1 MKQYEERQC
10 IYKNEPRNKSK
21 NLSILP
27 IFRSGNSRQ
36 SFEEVGQFQPAFIE
50 KNYTRSCYK
59 HKNISF
65 IRITISFSISKS
77 EHSDFGDTTAVKT
90 SNFSNLMDG
99 GWQLS

>member
-1 MKQYEERQC
+1 MRRDSIYTKMTQETNLRTLVSYQYLDLGIQDRV
-10 IYKNEPRNKSK
+10 
-21 NLSILP
+21 LT
-27 IFRSGNSRQ
+27 
-36 SFEEVGQFQPAFIE
+36 EVGQFQPAFIE
-50 KNYTRSCYK
+50 KNYSRSCYK

>member
-1 MKQYEERQC
+1 MNQETNLRTLVSYQYLDLGIQDRV
-10 IYKNEPRNKSK
+10 
-21 NLSILP
+21 LT
-27 IFRSGNSRQ
+27 
-36 SFEEVGQFQPAFIE
+36 EVGQFQPAFIE

-77 EHSDFGDTTAVKT
+77 EHSDFGDTTAVKI

>member
-1 MKQYEERQC
+1 MTQETNLRTLVSYQYLDLGIQDRV
-10 IYKNEPRNKSK
+10 
-21 NLSILP
+21 LT
-27 IFRSGNSRQ
+27 
-36 SFEEVGQFQPAFIE
+36 EVGQFQPAFIE

-77 EHSDFGDTTAVKT
+77 EHSDFGNTTAVKT

>member
-1 MKQYEERQC
+1 MRRDSVYTKMNQETNLRTLVSYQYLDLGIQDRV
-10 IYKNEPRNKSK
+10 
-21 NLSILP
+21 LT
-27 IFRSGNSRQ
+27 
-36 SFEEVGQFQPAFIE
+36 EVGQFQPAFIE
-50 KNYTRSCYK
+50 KNYTWSCYK

-77 EHSDFGDTTAVKT
+77 EHSDFGNTTAVKT

>member
-1 MKQYEERQC
+1 MRRDSVYTKMTQETNLRTLVSYQYLDLGIQDRV
-10 IYKNEPRNKSK
+10 
-21 NLSILP
+21 LT
-27 IFRSGNSRQ
+27 
-36 SFEEVGQFQPAFIE
+36 EVGQFQPAFIE
-50 KNYTRSCYK
+50 KNYSRSCYK

>member
-1 MKQYEERQC
+1 MRRDSVYTKMTQETNLRTLVSYQYLDLGIQDRV
-10 IYKNEPRNKSK
+10 
-21 NLSILP
+21 LT
-27 IFRSGNSRQ
+27 
-36 SFEEVGQFQPAFIE
+36 EVGQFQPAFIE
-50 KNYTRSCYK
+50 KNDTRSCYK

>member
-1 MKQYEERQC
+1 MRRDSVYTKMTQETNLRTLVSYQYLDLGIQDTV
-10 IYKNEPRNKSK
+10 
-21 NLSILP
+21 LT
-27 IFRSGNSRQ
+27 
-36 SFEEVGQFQPAFIE
+36 EVGQFQPAFIE
-50 KNYTRSCYK
+50 KIYTQSCYK

-77 EHSDFGDTTAVKT
+77 KHSDFGDTTAVKS

>member
-1 MKQYEERQC
+1 MRRDSVYTKMTQETNLRTLVSYQYLDLGIQDRV
-10 IYKNEPRNKSK
+10 
-21 NLSILP
+21 LT
-27 IFRSGNSRQ
+27 
-36 SFEEVGQFQPAFIE
+36 EVGQFQPAFIE

>member
-1 MKQYEERQC
+1 MRRDSIYTKMTQETNLRTLVSYQYLDLGIQDRV
-10 IYKNEPRNKSK
+10 
-21 NLSILP
+21 LT
-27 IFRSGNSRQ
+27 
-36 SFEEVGQFQPAFIE
+36 EVGQFQPAFIE

>member
-1 MKQYEERQC
+1 MRRDSVYTKMNQETNLRTLVSYQYLDLGIQDRV
-10 IYKNEPRNKSK
+10 
-21 NLSILP
+21 LT
-27 IFRSGNSRQ
+27 
-36 SFEEVGQFQPAFIE
+36 EVGQFQPAFIE

>member
-1 MKQYEERQC
+1 MNQETNLRTLVSYQYLDLGIQDRV
-10 IYKNEPRNKSK
+10 
-21 NLSILP
+21 LT
-27 IFRSGNSRQ
+27 
-36 SFEEVGQFQPAFIE
+36 EVGQFQPAFIE
-50 KNYTRSCYK
+50 KNYTWSCYK

-77 EHSDFGDTTAVKT
+77 EHSDFGNTTAVKT

>member
-1 MKQYEERQC
+1 MNQETNLRTLVSYQYLDLGIQDRV
-10 IYKNEPRNKSK
+10 
-21 NLSILP
+21 LT
-27 IFRSGNSRQ
+27 
-36 SFEEVGQFQPAFIE
+36 EVGQFQPAFIE

>member
-1 MKQYEERQC
+1 MRRDSVYTKMTQETNLRTLVSYQYLDLGIQDRV
-10 IYKNEPRNKSK
+10 
-21 NLSILP
+21 LT
-27 IFRSGNSRQ
+27 
-36 SFEEVGQFQPAFIE
+36 EVGQFQPAFIE

-65 IRITISFSISKS
+65 IIITISFSISKS
-77 EHSDFGDTTAVKT
+77 EHSDFGNTTAVKT

>member
-1 MKQYEERQC
+1 MRRDSVYTKMTQETNLRTLVSYQYLDLGIQDRV
-10 IYKNEPRNKSK
+10 
-21 NLSILP
+21 LT
-27 IFRSGNSRQ
+27 
-36 SFEEVGQFQPAFIE
+36 EVGQFQPAFIE

-77 EHSDFGDTTAVKT
+77 EHSDFGNTTAVKT

>member
-1 MKQYEERQC
+1 MRRDSVYTKMTQETNLRTLVSYQYLDLGIQDRV
-10 IYKNEPRNKSK
+10 
-21 NLSILP
+21 LT
-27 IFRSGNSRQ
+27 
-36 SFEEVGQFQPAFIE
+36 EVGQFQPAFIE

-77 EHSDFGDTTAVKT
+77 EHSDFGDTTAVKI